1 MDVLINVMMTCGLVV
16 SQRLKVLAVPPCL
29 SSPFDLV
36 AYAYVVGEKES
47 S

>member
-1 MDVLINVMMTCGLVV
+1 MDVWINVMMTCGLDV

-29 SSPFDLV
+29 STPFDLV
-36 AYAYVVGEKES
+36 AYTDLVGERES

>member
-1 MDVLINVMMTCGLVV
+1 MDVLINVMVACGLVA
-16 SQRLKVLAVPPCL
+16 SQRLMVLAVPPWL

-36 AYAYVVGEKES
+36 AYAYVVRERES

>member
-1 MDVLINVMMTCGLVV
+1 MHVWMNVMVTFDLVV
-16 SQRLKVLAVPPCL
+16 SQRLKVLAVPPFL

-36 AYAYVVGEKES
+36 AYANVVGERES